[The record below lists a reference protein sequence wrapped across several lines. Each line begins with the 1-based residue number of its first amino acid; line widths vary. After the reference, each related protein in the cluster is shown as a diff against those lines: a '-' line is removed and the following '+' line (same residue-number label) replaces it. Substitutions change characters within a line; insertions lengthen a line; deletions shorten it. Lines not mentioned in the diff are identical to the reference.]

1 MDKADR
7 MIIGENID
15 KIRVARG
22 MSKKQLADAAG
33 YSSVTTVYR
42 QINTSEMR
50 IDDIFRYA
58 KALGVEPSELLKRDL
73 KMSEFEIPFD
83 ITSLY
88 PYNLAFE
95 VEKYH
100 AWGNHGYLK
109 SFIKTPDE
117 EILNKE
123 ARESLYEVHIPS
135 FEKLIESDIFTKRD
149 KEIIE
154 MRWKHSMTL
163 KDISKHFGLT
173 QERIRQL
180 ELRTKRKLS
189 YRRRHYIM
197 VLPKEVNE
205 LREKATKL
213 ENSIVDHGKRLKEA
227 IDEERILIRT
237 PIENLELSVRSFNCL
252 RRKGY
257 HYVDELVNIPLTDIA
272 NIRNMGRRSLNEVLS
287 KLENYGIG
295 VEERE
300 NGELFTT
307 SIMQ

>member
-1 MDKADR
+1 MDKSDR

-22 MSKKQLADAAG
+22 MSKKQLADATRYA
-33 YSSVTTVYR
+33 SVTTVYR
-42 QINTSEMR
+42 HISTSEMR

-154 MRWKHSMTL
+154 MRWKHHMTL
-163 KDISKHFGLT
+163 KDISKYFGLT

-189 YRRRHYIM
+189 GRRRHYIM

-205 LREKATKL
+205 LREEATKL
-213 ENSIVDHGKRLKEA
+213 EISG
-227 IDEERILIRT
+227 ERILIRT

-252 RRKGY
+252 RHKGY
-257 HYVDELVNIPLTDIA
+257 YYVDELVNIPLTDIA
-272 NIRNMGRRSLNEVLS
+272 KIRNMGRSSLNEVLS

-295 VEERE
+295 VKENE
-300 NGELFTT
+300 NGELFTAP
-307 SIMQ
+307 IMTKENRFLTKGDN